1 MNPEEG
7 IRKNIQHIQEKIFS
21 SQETLGF
28 NHTITIVGV
37 TKTHL
42 PDTITAAINAGLTNI
57 GENRVQEAF
66 DKFSKHQFVAQ
77 ITKHMIGHL
86 QSNKINK
93 AVETFDRIDS
103 IDSKKLA
110 NKINKRAL
118 QLNKIIP
125 VLLEINTSGEKQKH
139 GFPSEAI
146 DDILSCLEKKNLKTE
161 GLMTVGPLTENQQ
174 DIRKSFSRL
183 RSLLESINGQLP
195 GGYSKMNTLSMGMS
209 NDYLLGVEEGSTMV
223 RIGTAIFGPRG
234 IHT

>member
-7 IRKNIQHIQEKIFS
+7 IRKNIQQIQEKIFS

-37 TKTHL
+37 TKTHP
-42 PDTITAAINAGLTNI
+42 PDIITAAINAGLTNI

-139 GFPSEAI
+139 GFPLEAI

-174 DIRKSFSRL
+174 DIRISFSRL

>member
-1 MNPEEG
+1 
-7 IRKNIQHIQEKIFS
+7 
-21 SQETLGF
+21 
-28 NHTITIVGV
+28 
-37 TKTHL
+37 
-42 PDTITAAINAGLTNI
+42 
-57 GENRVQEAF
+57 
-66 DKFSKHQFVAQ
+66 
-77 ITKHMIGHL
+77 MIGHL

-174 DIRKSFSRL
+174 DIRISFSRL

-234 IHT
+234 THT